1 MTTIL
6 TGNAWSETEDYLR
19 DLLPQAIRAGDREA
33 SGLAAGALA
42 LLAFERG
49 RYRESARWMAEAD
62 PHLSEQ
68 DLIGRLVHMR
78 AIRVGVAASTNN
90 PSAAVAALERMEAA
104 LGGRDP
110 SPIQRMHVI
119 RARGWVAAARSRAEA
134 LTIMRAGA
142 DLMAEPM
149 PVHAAH
155 LAYEALRLGAN
166 VADELEALAKRGETR
181 IVAAFAAHARARA
194 GHDGGALLAAAD
206 ELSAIG
212 ANHYA
217 MEAAVDAATAFRNAG
232 REDSARRAATRARE
246 LHSWLQDVPPPALEG
261 PVVELTPRERQ
272 LTELAASGLSNPEIA
287 ERLVLSVRT
296 VEAHLY
302 SAMRKLG
309 VSSRQEL

>member
-1 MTTIL
+1 
-6 TGNAWSETEDYLR
+6 
-19 DLLPQAIRAGDREA
+19 
-33 SGLAAGALA
+33 
-42 LLAFERG
+42 
-49 RYRESARWMAEAD
+49 MAEA
-62 PHLSEQ
+62 
-68 DLIGRLVHMR
+68 
-78 AIRVGVAASTNN
+78 
-90 PSAAVAALERMEAA
+90 
-104 LGGRDP
+104 
-110 SPIQRMHVI
+110 
-119 RARGWVAAARSRAEA
+119 
-134 LTIMRAGA
+134 
-142 DLMAEPM
+142 M

-166 VADELEALAKRGETR
+166 VADALEALAKRGETR